1 MSQYNMTVVITGW
14 VKVKASPPDEQKVED
29 GTVFQTDVI
38 AEPKLVL
45 NGTEITTADD
55 VSDVRFGNDGAR
67 AAILALLEQA
77 YDRVSMGKQ
86 PAEVAP
92 TQPGAS
98 A

>member
-14 VKVKASPPDEQKVED
+14 VKVKASPPDEQLVDE
-29 GTVFQTDVI
+29 TVFQTDIVG
-38 AEPKLVL
+38 EPKLVL

-55 VSDVRFGNDGAR
+55 VSDIRFGNDGAR
-67 AAILALLEQA
+67 AAILALLEQT
-77 YDRVSMGKQ
+77 YDKVSKGK
-86 PAEVAP
+86 PPEDVTP